1 MKQDGAPKKPKTT
14 KKRVSDKPKTKTKT
28 ETSKKA
34 KVSTSTT
41 ASAPAPAPA
50 EQSAAKSNTM
60 AEQPAAAPT
69 AASQTV
75 AQPIAQPALPPQMAM
90 GQRKSK
96 AGLIIAICAAI
107 LFVLL
112 AIAGATAYAFYQK
125 PENVLL
131 DAVSKLPLATKVST
145 KTTVNSNFS
154 YEADGVNIKF
164 KKFTF
169 DTGAENAPKL
179 DANAELALEVNG
191 KELSLKASG
200 LATDNGTVYF
210 KVDNIVSSIKETLSI
225 LHQKLPAQAEK
236 HLKKIDG
243 KWAKY
248 SLADVRKQDKK
259 SADQLQCVIDAYKK
273 YSKDDKAKH
282 QISSVYKKHPFI
294 IIDKEVK
301 SQNGNFGYDVS
312 VDDDKAEAFW
322 KDFRETS
329 FAKSVESCAPN
340 VSSSSSDTY
349 KSAKK
354 AKSKAD
360 ATMTVWVSQ
369 WSHELRGVDVKAT
382 NLKTDSHSDKSYNV
396 SAKTV
401 IDFGKGSQVAVPSDA
416 ISAEEWARTISQSFQ
431 SVAGGSYLSAPT
443 VDTDNDLEYSDYDD

>member
-14 KKRVSDKPKTKTKT
+14 KKRVSDKPKTKAKT

-41 ASAPAPAPA
+41 APASVAA
-50 EQSAAKSNTM
+50 EQFAAKSNAV
-60 AEQPAAAPT
+60 AEQPAAAPVV
-69 AASQTV
+69 ANQTV

-96 AGLIIAICAAI
+96 VGLIIAICAAV
-107 LFVLL
+107 LVVLL

-169 DTGAENAPKL
+169 DTGAENTPKF
-179 DANAELALEVNG
+179 DANAELVLEVNG

-200 LATDNGTVYF
+200 LVTDNGTVYF
-210 KVDNIVSSIKETLSI
+210 KDNIVSSIKETLSI

-243 KWAKY
+243 KWVKY
-248 SLADVRKQDKK
+248 SLADARKQDKK
-259 SADQLQCVIDAYKK
+259 SANQLQCVIDAYKK

-382 NLKTDSHSDKSYNV
+382 NLKTDSRSDKNYNV

-401 IDFGKGSQVAVPSDA
+401 IDFSKGSQVTVPSDA
-416 ISAEEWARTISQSFQ
+416 ISAEEWASAISQSFQ

>member
-1 MKQDGAPKKPKTT
+1 MKQDGVPKKPKTT
-14 KKRVSDKPKTKTKT
+14 KKRVSDKPKTKVKT

-41 ASAPAPAPA
+41 APAPAPA
-50 EQSAAKSNTM
+50 EQSAAKSNTV
-60 AEQPAAAPT
+60 AEQPAAAPV
-69 AASQTV
+69 AANQTV

-96 AGLIIAICAAI
+96 AGLIIAICAAV

-154 YEADGVNIKF
+154 YEADGVKIKF
-164 KKFTF
+164 KRFTF
-169 DTGAENAPKL
+169 DTGAENTPKF
-179 DANAELALEVNG
+179 DANAELVLEVNG

-200 LATDNGTVYF
+200 LVTDNGTVYF
-210 KVDNIVSSIKETLSI
+210 KDNIVSSIKETLSI

-243 KWAKY
+243 KWVKY
-248 SLADVRKQDKK
+248 SLADARKQDKK
-259 SADQLQCVIDAYKK
+259 SANQLQCVIDAYKK

-382 NLKTDSHSDKSYNV
+382 NLKTDSRSDKNYNV
-396 SAKTV
+396 SAKTI
-401 IDFGKGSQVAVPSDA
+401 IDFSKGSQVAVPSDA

-443 VDTDNDLEYSDYDD
+443 VDTDNDLEYGDYDD

>member
-14 KKRVSDKPKTKTKT
+14 KKRVSDKPKTKVKT
-28 ETSKKA
+28 ETSKKVKA
-34 KVSTSTT
+34 STSTT
-41 ASAPAPAPA
+41 TPAPALAAA
-50 EQSAAKSNTM
+50 EQSAARSNTV
-60 AEQPAAAPT
+60 AEQPAAAPVAANQT
-69 AASQTV
+69 A

-107 LFVLL
+107 LVVLL

-154 YEADGVNIKF
+154 YEADGVKIKF
-164 KKFTF
+164 KRFTF
-169 DTGAENAPKL
+169 DTGAENTPKF
-179 DANAELALEVNG
+179 DANAELVLEVNG

-200 LATDNGTVYF
+200 LVTDNGTVYF
-210 KVDNIVSSIKETLSI
+210 KDNIVSSIKETLSI

-243 KWAKY
+243 KWVKY
-248 SLADVRKQDKK
+248 SLADARKQDKK
-259 SADQLQCVIDAYKK
+259 SADQLQCAIDAYKK

-382 NLKTDSHSDKSYNV
+382 NLKTDSRSDKNYNV

-401 IDFGKGSQVAVPSDA
+401 IDFSKGSQVAVPSDA
-416 ISAEEWARTISQSFQ
+416 ISAEEWARAISQSFQ

-443 VDTDNDLEYSDYDD
+443 VDTDNDLEYGDYDD

>member
-14 KKRVSDKPKTKTKT
+14 KKRVSDKPKAKVKT

-41 ASAPAPAPA
+41 APAPVAA
-50 EQSAAKSNTM
+50 EQSAAKSNAV
-60 AEQPAAAPT
+60 AEQPAAAPVI
-69 AASQTV
+69 ANQTM

-96 AGLIIAICAAI
+96 AGLIIAICAAV
-107 LFVLL
+107 LVVLL

-154 YEADGVNIKF
+154 YEADGVKIKF
-164 KKFTF
+164 KRFTF
-169 DTGAENAPKL
+169 DTGAENTPKF
-179 DANAELALEVNG
+179 DANAELVLEVNG

-200 LATDNGTVYF
+200 LVTDNGTVYF
-210 KVDNIVSSIKETLSI
+210 KDNIVSSIKETLSI

-243 KWAKY
+243 KWVKY
-248 SLADVRKQDKK
+248 SLADARKQDKK
-259 SADQLQCVIDAYKK
+259 SANQLQCVIDAYKK

-301 SQNGNFGYDVS
+301 SQSGNFGYDVS

-382 NLKTDSHSDKSYNV
+382 NLKTDSRSDKNYNV

-401 IDFGKGSQVAVPSDA
+401 IDFSKGSQVAVPGDA
-416 ISAEEWARTISQSFQ
+416 ISAEEWARAISQSFQ
-431 SVAGGSYLSAPT
+431 SVAVGSYLSAPT
-443 VDTDNDLEYSDYDD
+443 ADADNDLEYGDYDD

>member
-14 KKRVSDKPKTKTKT
+14 KKRVSDKPKTKVKT

-41 ASAPAPAPA
+41 ASAPAPA
-50 EQSAAKSNTM
+50 EQSAAKSNAV
-60 AEQPAAAPT
+60 AEQPAAAPVI
-69 AASQTV
+69 ANQTM

-96 AGLIIAICAAI
+96 AGLIIAICAAV
-107 LFVLL
+107 LVVLL

-154 YEADGVNIKF
+154 YEADGVKIKF
-164 KKFTF
+164 KRFTF
-169 DTGAENAPKL
+169 DTGAENTPKF
-179 DANAELALEVNG
+179 DANAELVLEVNG

-200 LATDNGTVYF
+200 LVTDNGTVYF
-210 KVDNIVSSIKETLSI
+210 KDNIVSSIKDTLSI

-243 KWAKY
+243 KWVKY
-248 SLADVRKQDKK
+248 SLADARKQDKK
-259 SADQLQCVIDAYKK
+259 SANQLQCVIDAYKK

-282 QISSVYKKHPFI
+282 QISSVYKKHSFI

-382 NLKTDSHSDKSYNV
+382 NLKTDSHSDKNYNV
-396 SAKTV
+396 SAKTI
-401 IDFGKGSQVAVPSDA
+401 IDFSKGSQVAVPSDA
-416 ISAEEWARTISQSFQ
+416 ISAEEWASAISQSFQ

-443 VDTDNDLEYSDYDD
+443 VDTDNDLEYGDYDD

>member
-41 ASAPAPAPA
+41 ASAPAPA
-50 EQSAAKSNTM
+50 EQSAAKSNAV
-60 AEQPAAAPT
+60 AEQPAAAPVI
-69 AASQTV
+69 ANQTM

-96 AGLIIAICAAI
+96 AGLIIAICAAV
-107 LFVLL
+107 LVVLL

-154 YEADGVNIKF
+154 YEADGVKIKF
-164 KKFTF
+164 KRFTF
-169 DTGAENAPKL
+169 DTGAENTPKF
-179 DANAELALEVNG
+179 DANAELVLEVNG
-191 KELSLKASG
+191 KEMSLKASG
-200 LATDNGTVYF
+200 LVTDNGTVYF
-210 KVDNIVSSIKETLSI
+210 KDNIVSSIKETLSI

-243 KWAKY
+243 KWVKY
-248 SLADVRKQDKK
+248 SLADARKQDKK
-259 SADQLQCVIDAYKK
+259 SANQLQCVIDAYKK

-369 WSHELRGVDVKAT
+369 WSHELRGVDVKAA
-382 NLKTDSHSDKSYNV
+382 NLKIDSRSDKNYNV
-396 SAKTV
+396 SAKTI
-401 IDFGKGSQVAVPSDA
+401 IDFSKGSQVAVPSDA
-416 ISAEEWARTISQSFQ
+416 ISAEEWASAISQSFQ
-431 SVAGGSYLSAPT
+431 SVAGGSRLPAPT
-443 VDTDNDLEYSDYDD
+443 VDTDNDLDYDDYDD

>member
-14 KKRVSDKPKTKTKT
+14 KKRVSDKPKTKVKT

-41 ASAPAPAPA
+41 ASAPAPA
-50 EQSAAKSNTM
+50 EQSAAKSNTV

-69 AASQTV
+69 TANQTV
-75 AQPIAQPALPPQMAM
+75 AQPIAQPALSPQMVM

-96 AGLIIAICAAI
+96 VGLIIAICAAV
-107 LFVLL
+107 LVVLL

-154 YEADGVNIKF
+154 YEADGVKIKF

-169 DTGAENAPKL
+169 DTGAENTPKF
-179 DANAELALEVNG
+179 DANAELVLEVNG

-200 LATDNGTVYF
+200 LVTDNGTVYF
-210 KVDNIVSSIKETLSI
+210 KDNIVSSIKETLSI

-243 KWAKY
+243 KWVKY
-248 SLADVRKQDKK
+248 SLADARKQDKK
-259 SADQLQCVIDAYKK
+259 SANQLQCVIDAYKK

-382 NLKTDSHSDKSYNV
+382 NLKTDSRSDKNYNV

-401 IDFGKGSQVAVPSDA
+401 IDFSKGSQVAVPGDA
-416 ISAEEWARTISQSFQ
+416 ISAEEWARAISQSFQ
-431 SVAGGSYLSAPT
+431 SVAVGSYLSAPT
-443 VDTDNDLEYSDYDD
+443 ADADNDLEYGDYDD

>member
-41 ASAPAPAPA
+41 ASAPAPA
-50 EQSAAKSNTM
+50 EQSAAKSNAV
-60 AEQPAAAPT
+60 AEQPAAAPVI
-69 AASQTV
+69 ANQTM

-96 AGLIIAICAAI
+96 AGLIIAICAAV
-107 LFVLL
+107 LVVLL

-154 YEADGVNIKF
+154 YEADGVKIKF
-164 KKFTF
+164 KRFTF
-169 DTGAENAPKL
+169 DTGAENTPKF
-179 DANAELALEVNG
+179 DANAELVLEVNG

-200 LATDNGTVYF
+200 LVTDNGTVYF
-210 KVDNIVSSIKETLSI
+210 KDNIVSSIKETLSI

-243 KWAKY
+243 KWVKY
-248 SLADVRKQDKK
+248 SLADARKQDKK
-259 SADQLQCVIDAYKK
+259 SANQLQCVIDAYKK

-301 SQNGNFGYDVS
+301 SQSGNFGYDVS

-340 VSSSSSDTY
+340 VSSSSYDTY

-369 WSHELRGVDVKAT
+369 WSHELRGVDVKAA
-382 NLKTDSHSDKSYNV
+382 NLKTDSRSDKNYNV

-401 IDFGKGSQVAVPSDA
+401 IDFSKGSQVAVPGDA
-416 ISAEEWARTISQSFQ
+416 ISAEEWARAISQSFQ

-443 VDTDNDLEYSDYDD
+443 VDTDNDLEYGDYDN

>member
-1 MKQDGAPKKPKTT
+1 MKQDGVPKKPKTT
-14 KKRVSDKPKTKTKT
+14 KKRVSDKPKTKAKT

-41 ASAPAPAPA
+41 APAPAAA
-50 EQSAAKSNTM
+50 EQSAAKSNTV

-69 AASQTV
+69 AANQTA
-75 AQPIAQPALPPQMAM
+75 AQPIAQPALPPQVAM

-107 LFVLL
+107 LVVLL

-169 DTGAENAPKL
+169 DTGAENTPKF
-179 DANAELALEVNG
+179 DANTELALEVNG

-382 NLKTDSHSDKSYNV
+382 NLKTDSRSDKNYNV
-396 SAKTV
+396 SAKTI
-401 IDFGKGSQVAVPSDA
+401 IDFSKGSQVAVPSDA
-416 ISAEEWARTISQSFQ
+416 ISAEEWASAISQSFQ
-431 SVAGGSYLSAPT
+431 SVAVGSYLSAPT
-443 VDTDNDLEYSDYDD
+443 ADADNDLEYGDYDD

>member
-41 ASAPAPAPA
+41 ASAPAPA
-50 EQSAAKSNTM
+50 EQSAAKSNAV
-60 AEQPAAAPT
+60 AEQPAAAPVI
-69 AASQTV
+69 ANQTM

-96 AGLIIAICAAI
+96 AGLIIAICAAV
-107 LFVLL
+107 LVVLL

-154 YEADGVNIKF
+154 YEADGVKIKF
-164 KKFTF
+164 KRFTF
-169 DTGAENAPKL
+169 DTGAENTPKF
-179 DANAELALEVNG
+179 DANAELVLEVNG

-200 LATDNGTVYF
+200 LVTDNGTVYF
-210 KVDNIVSSIKETLSI
+210 KDNIVSSIKETLSI

-243 KWAKY
+243 KWVKY
-248 SLADVRKQDKK
+248 SLADARKQDKK
-259 SADQLQCVIDAYKK
+259 SANQLQCVIDAYKK

-301 SQNGNFGYDVS
+301 SQSGNFGYDVS

-382 NLKTDSHSDKSYNV
+382 NLKTDSRSDKNYNV

-401 IDFGKGSQVAVPSDA
+401 IDFSKGSQVAVPGDA
-416 ISAEEWARTISQSFQ
+416 ISAEEWARVISQSFQ
-431 SVAGGSYLSAPT
+431 SVAVGSYLSAPT
-443 VDTDNDLEYSDYDD
+443 ADADNDLEYGDYDD

>member
-14 KKRVSDKPKTKTKT
+14 KKRVSDKPKAKVKT

-41 ASAPAPAPA
+41 TPAPAPA
-50 EQSAAKSNTM
+50 EQSAAKSNAV
-60 AEQPAAAPT
+60 AEQPAAAPVI
-69 AASQTV
+69 ANQTM

-96 AGLIIAICAAI
+96 AGLIIAICAAV
-107 LFVLL
+107 LVVLL
-112 AIAGATAYAFYQK
+112 AIAGATAYAFYQR

-154 YEADGVNIKF
+154 YEADGVKIKF
-164 KKFTF
+164 KRFTF
-169 DTGAENAPKL
+169 DTGAENTPKF
-179 DANAELALEVNG
+179 DANAELVLEVNG

-200 LATDNGTVYF
+200 LVTDNGTVYF
-210 KVDNIVSSIKETLSI
+210 KDNIVSSIKETLSI

-243 KWAKY
+243 KWVKY
-248 SLADVRKQDKK
+248 SLADARKQDKK
-259 SADQLQCVIDAYKK
+259 SANQLQCVIDAYKK

-301 SQNGNFGYDVS
+301 SQSGNFGYDVS

-340 VSSSSSDTY
+340 ISSSSSDTY

-369 WSHELRGVDVKAT
+369 WSHELRGIDVKVT
-382 NLKTDSHSDKSYNV
+382 NLKTDSRSDKNYNV

-401 IDFGKGSQVAVPSDA
+401 IDFSKGSQVAVPSDA
-416 ISAEEWARTISQSFQ
+416 ISAEEWARAISQSFQ

-443 VDTDNDLEYSDYDD
+443 VDTDNDLEYGDYDD

>member
-1 MKQDGAPKKPKTT
+1 MKQDGAPKKPKAI
-14 KKRVSDKPKTKTKT
+14 KKRVSDKPKTKAKT

-41 ASAPAPAPA
+41 APVAA
-50 EQSAAKSNTM
+50 EQSAAKSNAV

-69 AASQTV
+69 TANQTM

-96 AGLIIAICAAI
+96 AGLIIAICAAV
-107 LFVLL
+107 LVVLL

-154 YEADGVNIKF
+154 YEADGVKIKF
-164 KKFTF
+164 KRFTF
-169 DTGAENAPKL
+169 DTGAENTPKF
-179 DANAELALEVNG
+179 DANAELVLEVNG

-200 LATDNGTVYF
+200 LVTDNGTVYF
-210 KVDNIVSSIKETLSI
+210 KDNIVSSIKETLSI

-243 KWAKY
+243 KWVKY
-248 SLADVRKQDKK
+248 SLADARKQDKK
-259 SADQLQCVIDAYKK
+259 SANQLQCVIDAYKK

-360 ATMTVWVSQ
+360 ATMTVWISQ
-369 WSHELRGVDVKAT
+369 WSHELRGVDVKAA
-382 NLKTDSHSDKSYNV
+382 NLKTDSRSDKNYNV

-401 IDFGKGSQVAVPSDA
+401 IDFSKGSQVAVPSDA
-416 ISAEEWARTISQSFQ
+416 ISTEEWARAISQSFQ

-443 VDTDNDLEYSDYDD
+443 VDADNDLEYGDYDD

>member
-1 MKQDGAPKKPKTT
+1 MKQDGVPKKSKAA
-14 KKRVSDKPKTKTKT
+14 KKRVSDKPKTKAKT

-41 ASAPAPAPA
+41 ASAPAPA
-50 EQSAAKSNTM
+50 EQSAAKSNAV
-60 AEQPAAAPT
+60 AEQPAVAPVV
-69 AASQTV
+69 ANQTV
-75 AQPIAQPALPPQMAM
+75 TQPIAQPALPPQMAM

-96 AGLIIAICAAI
+96 AGLIIAICAAV
-107 LFVLL
+107 LVVLL

-154 YEADGVNIKF
+154 YEADGVKIKF
-164 KKFTF
+164 KRFTF
-169 DTGAENAPKL
+169 DTGAENTPKF
-179 DANAELALEVNG
+179 DANAELVLEVNG

-200 LATDNGTVYF
+200 LVTDNGTVYF

-340 VSSSSSDTY
+340 VSFSSSDTY

-369 WSHELRGVDVKAT
+369 WSHELRGVDVKAA
-382 NLKTDSHSDKSYNV
+382 NLKTDSRSDKNYNV

-401 IDFGKGSQVAVPSDA
+401 IDFSKGSQVAVPGDA
-416 ISAEEWARTISQSFQ
+416 ISAEEWARAISQSFQ

-443 VDTDNDLEYSDYDD
+443 VDTDNDLEYGDYDD

>member
-1 MKQDGAPKKPKTT
+1 MKQDGVPKKPKTT
-14 KKRVSDKPKTKTKT
+14 KKRVSNKPKTKAKT

-41 ASAPAPAPA
+41 EPAPAAA
-50 EQSAAKSNTM
+50 EQSAAKSNTV

-69 AASQTV
+69 AASQTMT
-75 AQPIAQPALPPQMAM
+75 QPMTQPVLPPQMAM

-96 AGLIIAICAAI
+96 VGLIIAICAAV
-107 LFVLL
+107 LVVLL

-169 DTGAENAPKL
+169 DTGAENTPKF

-382 NLKTDSHSDKSYNV
+382 NLKTDSRSDKNYNV
-396 SAKTV
+396 SAKTI
-401 IDFGKGSQVAVPSDA
+401 IDFSKGSQVAVPSDA
-416 ISAEEWARTISQSFQ
+416 ISAEEWASAISQSFQ
-431 SVAGGSYLSAPT
+431 SVAGGSRLPAPT
-443 VDTDNDLEYSDYDD
+443 VDTDNDLDYDDYDD

>member
-14 KKRVSDKPKTKTKT
+14 KKRVSDKPKTKAKT
-28 ETSKKA
+28 ETSKKVKA
-34 KVSTSTT
+34 STSTT
-41 ASAPAPAPA
+41 TSAPAPA
-50 EQSAAKSNTM
+50 EQSAAKSNAV
-60 AEQPAAAPT
+60 AEQPAAAPVI
-69 AASQTV
+69 ANQTM

-96 AGLIIAICAAI
+96 AGLIIAICAAV
-107 LFVLL
+107 LVVLL

-154 YEADGVNIKF
+154 YEADGVKIKF
-164 KKFTF
+164 KRFTF
-169 DTGAENAPKL
+169 DTGAENTPKF
-179 DANAELALEVNG
+179 DANAELVLEVNG

-200 LATDNGTVYF
+200 LVTDNGTVYF
-210 KVDNIVSSIKETLSI
+210 KDNIVSSIKETLSI

-243 KWAKY
+243 KWVKY
-248 SLADVRKQDKK
+248 SLADARKQDKK
-259 SADQLQCVIDAYKK
+259 SANQLQCVIDAYKK

-301 SQNGNFGYDVS
+301 SQSGNFGYDVS

-382 NLKTDSHSDKSYNV
+382 NLKTDSRSDKNYNV

-401 IDFGKGSQVAVPSDA
+401 IDFSKGSQVAVPGDA
-416 ISAEEWARTISQSFQ
+416 ISAEEWARAISQSFQ

-443 VDTDNDLEYSDYDD
+443 ADADNDLEYGDYDN

>member
-41 ASAPAPAPA
+41 ASAPAPA
-50 EQSAAKSNTM
+50 EQSAAKSNAV
-60 AEQPAAAPT
+60 AEQPAAAPVI
-69 AASQTV
+69 ANQTM

-96 AGLIIAICAAI
+96 AGLIIAICAAV
-107 LFVLL
+107 LVVLL

-154 YEADGVNIKF
+154 YEADGVKIKF
-164 KKFTF
+164 KRFTF
-169 DTGAENAPKL
+169 DTGAENTPKF
-179 DANAELALEVNG
+179 DANAELVLEVNG

-200 LATDNGTVYF
+200 LVTDNGTVYF
-210 KVDNIVSSIKETLSI
+210 KDNIVSSIKETLSI

-243 KWAKY
+243 KWVKY
-248 SLADVRKQDKK
+248 SLADARKQDKK
-259 SADQLQCVIDAYKK
+259 SADQLQCAIDAYKK

-369 WSHELRGVDVKAT
+369 WSHELRGVDVKAA
-382 NLKTDSHSDKSYNV
+382 NLKTDSRSDKNYNV

-401 IDFGKGSQVAVPSDA
+401 IDFSKGSQVAVPGDA
-416 ISAEEWARTISQSFQ
+416 ISAEEWARAISQSFQ
-431 SVAGGSYLSAPT
+431 SVAAGSYLSAPAA
-443 VDTDNDLEYSDYDD
+443 DADDDLEYGDYDD

>member
-1 MKQDGAPKKPKTT
+1 MKQDGVPKKPKTT
-14 KKRVSDKPKTKTKT
+14 KKRVSDKPKTKAKT

-41 ASAPAPAPA
+41 APAPAAA
-50 EQSAAKSNTM
+50 EQSAAKSNTV

-69 AASQTV
+69 AANQTA

-96 AGLIIAICAAI
+96 VGLIVAICAVI
-107 LFVLL
+107 LVVLL
-112 AIAGATAYAFYQK
+112 AIAGVTAYAFYQK

-169 DTGAENAPKL
+169 DTGAENTPKL

-282 QISSVYKKHPFI
+282 QISSVYKKHLFI

-329 FAKSVESCAPN
+329 FAKSVESCALN

-369 WSHELRGVDVKAT
+369 WSHELRGVDIKAT
-382 NLKTDSHSDKSYNV
+382 NLKTDSRSDKNYNV
-396 SAKTV
+396 SAKTI
-401 IDFGKGSQVAVPSDA
+401 IDFSKGSQVAVPSDA
-416 ISAEEWARTISQSFQ
+416 ISAEEWARAISQSFQ
-431 SVAGGSYLSAPT
+431 SVAAGSYLSAPAA
-443 VDTDNDLEYSDYDD
+443 DADDDLEYGDYDD

>member
-14 KKRVSDKPKTKTKT
+14 KKRVSDKPKAKVKT

-41 ASAPAPAPA
+41 APAPVAA
-50 EQSAAKSNTM
+50 EQSAAKSNTV
-60 AEQPAAAPT
+60 AEQPAAAPVI
-69 AASQTV
+69 ANQTM

-96 AGLIIAICAAI
+96 AGLIIAICAAV
-107 LFVLL
+107 LVVLL

-154 YEADGVNIKF
+154 YEADGVKIKF
-164 KKFTF
+164 KRFTF
-169 DTGAENAPKL
+169 DTGAENTPKF
-179 DANAELALEVNG
+179 DANAELVLEVNG

-200 LATDNGTVYF
+200 LVTDNGTVYF
-210 KVDNIVSSIKETLSI
+210 KDNIVSSIKETLSI

-243 KWAKY
+243 KWVKY
-248 SLADVRKQDKK
+248 SLADARKQDKK
-259 SADQLQCVIDAYKK
+259 SANQLQCVIDAYKK

-301 SQNGNFGYDVS
+301 SQSGNFGYDVS

-360 ATMTVWVSQ
+360 ATMTVWISQ
-369 WSHELRGVDVKAT
+369 WSHELRGVDVKAA
-382 NLKTDSHSDKSYNV
+382 NLKTDSRSDKNYNV

-401 IDFGKGSQVAVPSDA
+401 IDFSKGSQVAVPSDA
-416 ISAEEWARTISQSFQ
+416 ISAEEWARAISQSFQ

-443 VDTDNDLEYSDYDD
+443 VDADNDLEYGDYDD

>member
-14 KKRVSDKPKTKTKT
+14 KKRASDKPKTKVKT

-41 ASAPAPAPA
+41 TPASAAK
-50 EQSAAKSNTM
+50 QSAAKSNAV

-69 AASQTV
+69 TANQIV

-96 AGLIIAICAAI
+96 AGLIIAICAAV
-107 LFVLL
+107 LVVLL

-169 DTGAENAPKL
+169 DTGAENTPKF

-282 QISSVYKKHPFI
+282 QISSVYKKHSFI

-382 NLKTDSHSDKSYNV
+382 NLKTDSRSDKNYNV
-396 SAKTV
+396 SAKTI
-401 IDFGKGSQVAVPSDA
+401 IDFSKGSQVAVPSDA

-443 VDTDNDLEYSDYDD
+443 VDTDNDLEYGDYDD

>member
-41 ASAPAPAPA
+41 ASAPAPA
-50 EQSAAKSNTM
+50 EQSAAKSNAV
-60 AEQPAAAPT
+60 AEQPAAAPVI
-69 AASQTV
+69 ANQTM

-96 AGLIIAICAAI
+96 AGLIIAICAAV
-107 LFVLL
+107 LVVLL

-154 YEADGVNIKF
+154 YEADGVKIKF
-164 KKFTF
+164 KRFTF
-169 DTGAENAPKL
+169 DTGAENTPKF
-179 DANAELALEVNG
+179 DANAELVLEVNG
-191 KELSLKASG
+191 KEMSLKASG
-200 LATDNGTVYF
+200 LVTDNGTVYF
-210 KVDNIVSSIKETLSI
+210 KDNIVSSIKETLSI

-243 KWAKY
+243 KWVKY
-248 SLADVRKQDKK
+248 SLADARKQDKK
-259 SADQLQCVIDAYKK
+259 SANQLQCVIDAYKK

-301 SQNGNFGYDVS
+301 SQSGNFGYDVS

-329 FAKSVESCAPN
+329 FARSIESCAPN

-369 WSHELRGVDVKAT
+369 WSHELRGVDVKAA
-382 NLKTDSHSDKSYNV
+382 NLKIDSRSDKNYNV
-396 SAKTV
+396 SAKTI
-401 IDFGKGSQVAVPSDA
+401 IDFSKGSQVAVPSDA

-431 SVAGGSYLSAPT
+431 SVAGGSRLPAPT
-443 VDTDNDLEYSDYDD
+443 VDTDNDLDYDDYDD

>member
-1 MKQDGAPKKPKTT
+1 MKQDGVPKKPKTT

-41 ASAPAPAPA
+41 APAPVAA
-50 EQSAAKSNTM
+50 EQSAAKSNAV
-60 AEQPAAAPT
+60 AEQPAAAPVV
-69 AASQTV
+69 ANQTV

-96 AGLIIAICAAI
+96 AGLIIAICAAV
-107 LFVLL
+107 LVVLL

-164 KKFTF
+164 KRFTF
-169 DTGAENAPKL
+169 DTGAENTPKF
-179 DANAELALEVNG
+179 DANAELVLEVNG

-200 LATDNGTVYF
+200 LVTDNGTVYF
-210 KVDNIVSSIKETLSI
+210 KDNIVSSIKETLSI

-243 KWAKY
+243 KWVKY
-248 SLADVRKQDKK
+248 SLADARKQDKK
-259 SADQLQCVIDAYKK
+259 SANQLQCVIDAYKK

-382 NLKTDSHSDKSYNV
+382 NLKTDSRSDKNYNV

-401 IDFGKGSQVAVPSDA
+401 IDFSKGSQVAVPSDA
-416 ISAEEWARTISQSFQ
+416 ISAEEWARAISQSFQ

-443 VDTDNDLEYSDYDD
+443 VDTDNDLDYGDYDD

>member
-14 KKRVSDKPKTKTKT
+14 KKRVSDKPKAKVKT

-41 ASAPAPAPA
+41 APAPVAA
-50 EQSAAKSNTM
+50 EQSAAKSNTV
-60 AEQPAAAPT
+60 AEQPAAAPVI
-69 AASQTV
+69 ANQTM

-96 AGLIIAICAAI
+96 AGLIIAICAAV
-107 LFVLL
+107 LVVLL

-154 YEADGVNIKF
+154 YEADGVKIKF
-164 KKFTF
+164 KRFTF
-169 DTGAENAPKL
+169 DTGAENTPKF
-179 DANAELALEVNG
+179 DANAELVLEVNG

-200 LATDNGTVYF
+200 LVTDNGTVYF
-210 KVDNIVSSIKETLSI
+210 KDNIVSSIKETLSI

-243 KWAKY
+243 KWVKY
-248 SLADVRKQDKK
+248 SLADARKQDKK
-259 SADQLQCVIDAYKK
+259 SANQLQCVIDAYKK

-301 SQNGNFGYDVS
+301 SQSGNFGYDVS

-382 NLKTDSHSDKSYNV
+382 NLKTDSRSDKNYNV

-401 IDFGKGSQVAVPSDA
+401 IDFSKGSQVAVPGDA
-416 ISAEEWARTISQSFQ
+416 ISAEEWARAISQSFQ

>member
-14 KKRVSDKPKTKTKT
+14 KKRVSDKPKTKVKT
-28 ETSKKA
+28 EISKKA

-41 ASAPAPAPA
+41 ASAPAPA
-50 EQSAAKSNTM
+50 EQSAAKSNAV
-60 AEQPAAAPT
+60 AEQPAAAPVI
-69 AASQTV
+69 ANQTM

-96 AGLIIAICAAI
+96 AGLIIAICAAV
-107 LFVLL
+107 LVVLL

-154 YEADGVNIKF
+154 YEADGVKIKF
-164 KKFTF
+164 KRFTF
-169 DTGAENAPKL
+169 DTGAENTPKF
-179 DANAELALEVNG
+179 DANAELVLEVNG

-200 LATDNGTVYF
+200 LVTDNGTVYF
-210 KVDNIVSSIKETLSI
+210 KDNIVSSIKETLSI

-243 KWAKY
+243 KWVKY
-248 SLADVRKQDKK
+248 SLADARKQDKK
-259 SADQLQCVIDAYKK
+259 SANQLQCVIDAYKK

-301 SQNGNFGYDVS
+301 SQSGNFGYDVS

-382 NLKTDSHSDKSYNV
+382 NLKTDSRSDKNYNV

-401 IDFGKGSQVAVPSDA
+401 IDFSKGSQVAVPSDA
-416 ISAEEWARTISQSFQ
+416 ISAEEWARAISQSFQ
-431 SVAGGSYLSAPT
+431 SVAVGSYLSAPT
-443 VDTDNDLEYSDYDD
+443 ADADNDLEYGDYDD

>member
-14 KKRVSDKPKTKTKT
+14 KKRVSDKPKAKVKT

-41 ASAPAPAPA
+41 ISAPAPAK
-50 EQSAAKSNTM
+50 QSAAKSNAV
-60 AEQPAAAPT
+60 AEQPAVAPVAAN
-69 AASQTV
+69 QTV

-96 AGLIIAICAAI
+96 AGLIIAICAAV
-107 LFVLL
+107 LVVLL

-154 YEADGVNIKF
+154 YEADGVKIKF
-164 KKFTF
+164 KRFTF
-169 DTGAENAPKL
+169 DTGAENTPKL

-200 LATDNGTVYF
+200 LVTDNGTVYF
-210 KVDNIVSSIKETLSI
+210 KDNIVSSIKETLSI

-243 KWAKY
+243 KWVKY
-248 SLADVRKQDKK
+248 SLADARKQDKK
-259 SADQLQCVIDAYKK
+259 SANQLQCVIDAYKK

-301 SQNGNFGYDVS
+301 SQSGNFGYDVS

-360 ATMTVWVSQ
+360 ATVWVSQ
-369 WSHELRGVDVKAT
+369 WSHELRGVDVKAA
-382 NLKTDSHSDKSYNV
+382 NLKTDSRSDKNYNV

-401 IDFGKGSQVAVPSDA
+401 IDFSKGSQVAVPGDA
-416 ISAEEWARTISQSFQ
+416 ISAEEWARAISQSFQ

>member
-14 KKRVSDKPKTKTKT
+14 KKRVSDKLKTKAKT

-41 ASAPAPAPA
+41 APAAA
-50 EQSAAKSNTM
+50 EQSAAKSNTV

-69 AASQTV
+69 AANQTV
-75 AQPIAQPALPPQMAM
+75 VQPIAQPALPPQMAM

-96 AGLIIAICAAI
+96 AGLIIAICAVI
-107 LFVLL
+107 LVVLL

-169 DTGAENAPKL
+169 DTGAENTPKF
-179 DANAELALEVNG
+179 DANAELVLEVNG

-200 LATDNGTVYF
+200 LVTDNGTVYF
-210 KVDNIVSSIKETLSI
+210 KDNIVSSIKETLSI

-259 SADQLQCVIDAYKK
+259 SANQLQCVIDAYKK

-382 NLKTDSHSDKSYNV
+382 NLKTDSRSDKNYNV

-401 IDFGKGSQVAVPSDA
+401 IDFSKGSQVTVPSDA
-416 ISAEEWARTISQSFQ
+416 ISAEEWASAISQSFQ

>member
-14 KKRVSDKPKTKTKT
+14 KKRVSDKPKTKAKT

-41 ASAPAPAPA
+41 APASVAA
-50 EQSAAKSNTM
+50 EQFAAKSNAV
-60 AEQPAAAPT
+60 AEQPAAAPVV
-69 AASQTV
+69 ANQTV

-96 AGLIIAICAAI
+96 AGLIIAICAAV
-107 LFVLL
+107 LVVLL

-169 DTGAENAPKL
+169 DTGAENTPKF
-179 DANAELALEVNG
+179 DANAELVLEVNG

-200 LATDNGTVYF
+200 LVTDNGTVYF
-210 KVDNIVSSIKETLSI
+210 KDNIVSSIKETLSI

-243 KWAKY
+243 KWVKY
-248 SLADVRKQDKK
+248 SLADARKQDKK
-259 SADQLQCVIDAYKK
+259 SANQLQCVIDAYKK

-382 NLKTDSHSDKSYNV
+382 NLKTDSRSDKNYNV

-401 IDFGKGSQVAVPSDA
+401 IDFSKGSQVTVPSDA
-416 ISAEEWARTISQSFQ
+416 ISAEEWASAISQSFQ

>member
-41 ASAPAPAPA
+41 ASAPAPA
-50 EQSAAKSNTM
+50 EQSAAKSNAV
-60 AEQPAAAPT
+60 AEQPAAAPI

-96 AGLIIAICAAI
+96 AGLIIAICTVI
-107 LFVLL
+107 LVVLL

-154 YEADGVNIKF
+154 YEADGVKIKF
-164 KKFTF
+164 KRFTF
-169 DTGAENAPKL
+169 DTGAENTPKF
-179 DANAELALEVNG
+179 DANAELVLEVNG

-200 LATDNGTVYF
+200 LVTDNGTVYF
-210 KVDNIVSSIKETLSI
+210 KDNIVSSIKETLSI

-243 KWAKY
+243 KWVKY
-248 SLADVRKQDKK
+248 SLADARKQDKK
-259 SADQLQCVIDAYKK
+259 SANQLQCVIDAYKK

-301 SQNGNFGYDVS
+301 SQSGNFGYDVS

-382 NLKTDSHSDKSYNV
+382 NLKTDSRSDKNYNV

-401 IDFGKGSQVAVPSDA
+401 IDFSKGSQVAVPGDA
-416 ISAEEWARTISQSFQ
+416 ISAEEWARAISQSFQ
-431 SVAGGSYLSAPT
+431 SVAVGSYLSAPT
-443 VDTDNDLEYSDYDD
+443 ADADNDLEYGDYDD

>member
-14 KKRVSDKPKTKTKT
+14 KKRVSDKPKAKVKT

-41 ASAPAPAPA
+41 APASVAA
-50 EQSAAKSNTM
+50 EQFAAKSNAV
-60 AEQPAAAPT
+60 AEQPAAAPVV
-69 AASQTV
+69 ANQTV

-96 AGLIIAICAAI
+96 VGLIIAICAAV
-107 LFVLL
+107 LVVLL

-169 DTGAENAPKL
+169 DTGAENTPKF
-179 DANAELALEVNG
+179 DANAELVLEVNG

-200 LATDNGTVYF
+200 LVTDNGTVYF
-210 KVDNIVSSIKETLSI
+210 KDNIVSSIKETLSI

-243 KWAKY
+243 KWVKY
-248 SLADVRKQDKK
+248 SLADARKQDKK
-259 SADQLQCVIDAYKK
+259 SANQLQCVIDAYKK

-369 WSHELRGVDVKAT
+369 WSHELRGVDVKAA
-382 NLKTDSHSDKSYNV
+382 NLKTDSRSDKNYNV

-401 IDFGKGSQVAVPSDA
+401 IDFSKGSQVAVPSDA
-416 ISAEEWARTISQSFQ
+416 ISAEEWARAISQSFQ

-443 VDTDNDLEYSDYDD
+443 VDTDNDLDYGDYDD

>member
-1 MKQDGAPKKPKTT
+1 MKQDGVPKKPKTT
-14 KKRVSDKPKTKTKT
+14 KKRVSNKPKTKAKT

-41 ASAPAPAPA
+41 EPAPAAA
-50 EQSAAKSNTM
+50 EQSAAKSNTV

-69 AASQTV
+69 AASQTMT
-75 AQPIAQPALPPQMAM
+75 QPMTQPVLPPQMAM

-96 AGLIIAICAAI
+96 VGLIIAICAAV
-107 LFVLL
+107 LVVLL
-112 AIAGATAYAFYQK
+112 AIAGATAYAFYQR

-169 DTGAENAPKL
+169 DTGAENTPKF

-200 LATDNGTVYF
+200 LVTDNGTVYF
-210 KVDNIVSSIKETLSI
+210 KDNIVSSIKETLSI

-243 KWAKY
+243 KWVKY
-248 SLADVRKQDKK
+248 SLADARKQDKK
-259 SADQLQCVIDAYKK
+259 SANQLQCVIDAYKK

-301 SQNGNFGYDVS
+301 SQSGNFGYDVS

-382 NLKTDSHSDKSYNV
+382 NLKTDSRSDKNYNV

-401 IDFGKGSQVAVPSDA
+401 IDFSKGSQVAVPGDA
-416 ISAEEWARTISQSFQ
+416 ISAEEWARAISQSFQ

-443 VDTDNDLEYSDYDD
+443 VDTDNDLDYGDYDD

>member
-41 ASAPAPAPA
+41 ASAPAPA
-50 EQSAAKSNTM
+50 EQSAAKSNAV
-60 AEQPAAAPT
+60 AEQPAAAPVV
-69 AASQTV
+69 ANQTV

-96 AGLIIAICAAI
+96 VGLIIAICAAV
-107 LFVLL
+107 LVVLL

-154 YEADGVNIKF
+154 YEADGVKIKF
-164 KKFTF
+164 KRFTF
-169 DTGAENAPKL
+169 DTGAENTPKF
-179 DANAELALEVNG
+179 DANAELVLEVNG

-200 LATDNGTVYF
+200 LVTDNGTVYF
-210 KVDNIVSSIKETLSI
+210 KDNIVSSIKETLSI

-243 KWAKY
+243 KWVKY
-248 SLADVRKQDKK
+248 SLADARKQDKK
-259 SADQLQCVIDAYKK
+259 SANQLQCVIDAYKK

-301 SQNGNFGYDVS
+301 SQSGNFGYDVS

-382 NLKTDSHSDKSYNV
+382 NLKTDSRSDKNYNV

-401 IDFGKGSQVAVPSDA
+401 IDFSKGSQVAVPGDA
-416 ISAEEWARTISQSFQ
+416 ISAEEWARAISQSFQ
-431 SVAGGSYLSAPT
+431 SVAVGSYLSAPT
-443 VDTDNDLEYSDYDD
+443 ADADNDLEYGDYDD

>member
-14 KKRVSDKPKTKTKT
+14 KKRVSDKPKAKVKT

-41 ASAPAPAPA
+41 ISAPAPAK
-50 EQSAAKSNTM
+50 QSTAKSNAV
-60 AEQPAAAPT
+60 AEQPAAAPVV
-69 AASQTV
+69 ANQTV

-96 AGLIIAICAAI
+96 AGLIIAICAAV
-107 LFVLL
+107 LVVLL

-169 DTGAENAPKL
+169 DTGAENTPKF
-179 DANAELALEVNG
+179 DANAELVLEVNG

-200 LATDNGTVYF
+200 LVTDNGTVYF
-210 KVDNIVSSIKETLSI
+210 KDNIVSSIKETLSI

-243 KWAKY
+243 KWVKY
-248 SLADVRKQDKK
+248 SLADARKQDKK
-259 SADQLQCVIDAYKK
+259 SANQLQCVIDAYKK

-301 SQNGNFGYDVS
+301 SQSGNFGYDVS

-369 WSHELRGVDVKAT
+369 WSHELRGVDVKAA
-382 NLKTDSHSDKSYNV
+382 NLKTDSRSNKNYNV
-396 SAKTV
+396 SAKTI
-401 IDFGKGSQVAVPSDA
+401 IDFSKGSQVAVPSDA
-416 ISAEEWARTISQSFQ
+416 ISAEEWARAISQSFQ
-431 SVAGGSYLSAPT
+431 SVAVGSYLSAPT
-443 VDTDNDLEYSDYDD
+443 ADADNDLEYGDYDD

>member
-14 KKRVSDKPKTKTKT
+14 KKRVSDKPKTKAKT

-41 ASAPAPAPA
+41 TPASAVA
-50 EQSAAKSNTM
+50 EQSAAKSNTV
-60 AEQPAAAPT
+60 AEQPATAPT
-69 AASQTV
+69 AANQTV
-75 AQPIAQPALPPQMAM
+75 AQPIAQPVLPPQMAI

-96 AGLIIAICAAI
+96 VGLIVAICAVI
-107 LFVLL
+107 LVVLL

-169 DTGAENAPKL
+169 DTGAENTPKL

-382 NLKTDSHSDKSYNV
+382 NLKTDSRSDKNYNV

-401 IDFGKGSQVAVPSDA
+401 IDFSKGSQVAVPSDA
-416 ISAEEWARTISQSFQ
+416 ISAEEWARAISQSFQ
-431 SVAGGSYLSAPT
+431 SVAVGSYLSAPT
-443 VDTDNDLEYSDYDD
+443 ADADNDLEYGDYDD

>member
-1 MKQDGAPKKPKTT
+1 MKQDGVPKKPKTT
-14 KKRVSDKPKTKTKT
+14 KKRVSDKPKTKAKT

-41 ASAPAPAPA
+41 APALVAA
-50 EQSAAKSNTM
+50 EQSTAKSNTV

-69 AASQTV
+69 AANQTA

-259 SADQLQCVIDAYKK
+259 SADQLQCAIDAYKK

-382 NLKTDSHSDKSYNV
+382 NLKTDSRSDKNYNV

-401 IDFGKGSQVAVPSDA
+401 IDFSKGSQVAVPSDA
-416 ISAEEWARTISQSFQ
+416 ISAEEWASAISQSFQ
-431 SVAGGSYLSAPT
+431 SVAGGSRLPAPT
-443 VDTDNDLEYSDYDD
+443 VDTDNDLDYDDYDD

>member
-14 KKRVSDKPKTKTKT
+14 KKRVSDKPKAKVKT

-41 ASAPAPAPA
+41 APASVAA
-50 EQSAAKSNTM
+50 EQFAAKSNAV
-60 AEQPAAAPT
+60 AEQPAAAPVV
-69 AASQTV
+69 ANQTV

-96 AGLIIAICAAI
+96 VGLIIAICAAV
-107 LFVLL
+107 LVVLL

-169 DTGAENAPKL
+169 DTGAENTPKF
-179 DANAELALEVNG
+179 DANAELVLEVNG

-200 LATDNGTVYF
+200 LVTDNGTVYF
-210 KVDNIVSSIKETLSI
+210 KDNIVSSIKETLSI

-243 KWAKY
+243 KWVKY
-248 SLADVRKQDKK
+248 SLADARKQDKK
-259 SADQLQCVIDAYKK
+259 SANQLQCVIDAYKK

-382 NLKTDSHSDKSYNV
+382 NLKTDSRSDKNYNV
-396 SAKTV
+396 SAKTI
-401 IDFGKGSQVAVPSDA
+401 IDFSKGSQVAVPSDA
-416 ISAEEWARTISQSFQ
+416 ISAEEWARAISQSFQ

>member
-41 ASAPAPAPA
+41 ASAPAPA
-50 EQSAAKSNTM
+50 EQSAAKSNAV
-60 AEQPAAAPT
+60 AEQPAAAPVI
-69 AASQTV
+69 ANQTM

-96 AGLIIAICAAI
+96 AGLIIAICAAV
-107 LFVLL
+107 LVVLL
-112 AIAGATAYAFYQK
+112 AITGATAYAFYQK

-154 YEADGVNIKF
+154 YEADGVKIKF
-164 KKFTF
+164 KRFTF
-169 DTGAENAPKL
+169 DTGAENTPKF
-179 DANAELALEVNG
+179 DANAELVLEVNG

-200 LATDNGTVYF
+200 LVTDNGTVYF
-210 KVDNIVSSIKETLSI
+210 KDNIVSSIKETLSI

-243 KWAKY
+243 KWVKY
-248 SLADVRKQDKK
+248 SLADARKQDKK
-259 SADQLQCVIDAYKK
+259 SANQLQCVIDAYKK

-301 SQNGNFGYDVS
+301 SQSGNFGYDVS

-382 NLKTDSHSDKSYNV
+382 NLKTDSRSDKNYNV

-401 IDFGKGSQVAVPSDA
+401 IDFSKGSQVAVPGDA
-416 ISAEEWARTISQSFQ
+416 ISAEEWARAISQSFQ
-431 SVAGGSYLSAPT
+431 SVAVGSYLSAPT
-443 VDTDNDLEYSDYDD
+443 ADADNDLEYGDYDD

>member
-41 ASAPAPAPA
+41 ASAPAPA
-50 EQSAAKSNTM
+50 EQSAAKSNAV
-60 AEQPAAAPT
+60 AEQPAAAPVI
-69 AASQTV
+69 ANQTM

-96 AGLIIAICAAI
+96 AGLIIAICAAV
-107 LFVLL
+107 LVVLL

-154 YEADGVNIKF
+154 YEADGVKIKF
-164 KKFTF
+164 KRFTF
-169 DTGAENAPKL
+169 DTGAENTPKF
-179 DANAELALEVNG
+179 DANAELVLEVNG

-200 LATDNGTVYF
+200 LVTDNGTVYF
-210 KVDNIVSSIKETLSI
+210 KDNIVSSIKETLSI

-243 KWAKY
+243 KWVKY
-248 SLADVRKQDKK
+248 SLADARKQDKK
-259 SADQLQCVIDAYKK
+259 SANQLQCVIDAYKK

-301 SQNGNFGYDVS
+301 SQSGNFGYDVS

-382 NLKTDSHSDKSYNV
+382 NLKTDSRSDKNYNV
-396 SAKTV
+396 SAKTI
-401 IDFGKGSQVAVPSDA
+401 IDFSKGSQVAVPSDA
-416 ISAEEWARTISQSFQ
+416 ISAEEWASAISQSFQ
-431 SVAGGSYLSAPT
+431 SVAGDSRLPAPT
-443 VDTDNDLEYSDYDD
+443 VDTDNDLDHGDYDD

>member
-1 MKQDGAPKKPKTT
+1 MKQDGASKKPKTT

-34 KVSTSTT
+34 KASTSTT
-41 ASAPAPAPA
+41 APAAA
-50 EQSAAKSNTM
+50 EQSAAKSSAVNAV
-60 AEQPAAAPT
+60 AEQPAVAPVV
-69 AASQTV
+69 ANQTV

-96 AGLIIAICAAI
+96 VGLIIAICAAV
-107 LFVLL
+107 LVVLL

-169 DTGAENAPKL
+169 DTAAENTPKF
-179 DANAELALEVNG
+179 DANAELVLEVNG

-200 LATDNGTVYF
+200 LVTDNGTVYF
-210 KVDNIVSSIKETLSI
+210 KDNIVSSIKETLSI

-243 KWAKY
+243 KWVKY
-248 SLADVRKQDKK
+248 SLADARKQDKK
-259 SADQLQCVIDAYKK
+259 SANQLQCVIDAYKK

-382 NLKTDSHSDKSYNV
+382 NLKTDSRSDKNYNV

-401 IDFGKGSQVAVPSDA
+401 IDFSKGSQVAVPGDA
-416 ISAEEWARTISQSFQ
+416 ISAEEWARAISQSFQ
-431 SVAGGSYLSAPT
+431 SVAVGSYLSAPT
-443 VDTDNDLEYSDYDD
+443 ADADNDLEYGDYDD

>member
-1 MKQDGAPKKPKTT
+1 MKQDGASKKPKTT

-34 KVSTSTT
+34 KASTSTT
-41 ASAPAPAPA
+41 APAAA
-50 EQSAAKSNTM
+50 EQSAAKSSAVNAV
-60 AEQPAAAPT
+60 AEQPAVAPVV
-69 AASQTV
+69 ANQTV

-96 AGLIIAICAAI
+96 VGLIIAICAAV
-107 LFVLL
+107 LVVLL

-169 DTGAENAPKL
+169 DTAAENTPKF
-179 DANAELALEVNG
+179 DANAELVLEVNG

-200 LATDNGTVYF
+200 LVTDNGTVYF
-210 KVDNIVSSIKETLSI
+210 KDNIVSSIKETLSI

-243 KWAKY
+243 KWVKY
-248 SLADVRKQDKK
+248 SLADARKQDKK
-259 SADQLQCVIDAYKK
+259 SANQLQCVIDAYKK

-301 SQNGNFGYDVS
+301 SQSGNFGYDVS

-382 NLKTDSHSDKSYNV
+382 NLKTDSRSNKNYNV

-401 IDFGKGSQVAVPSDA
+401 IDFSKGSQVAVPSDA

-443 VDTDNDLEYSDYDD
+443 VDTDNDLEYGDYDD

>member
-41 ASAPAPAPA
+41 ASAPAPA
-50 EQSAAKSNTM
+50 EQSAAKSNAV
-60 AEQPAAAPT
+60 AEQPAAAPVI
-69 AASQTV
+69 ANQTM

-96 AGLIIAICAAI
+96 AGLIIAICAAV
-107 LFVLL
+107 LVVLL

-154 YEADGVNIKF
+154 YEADGVKIKF
-164 KKFTF
+164 KRFTF
-169 DTGAENAPKL
+169 DTGAENTPKF
-179 DANAELALEVNG
+179 DANAELVLEVNG

-200 LATDNGTVYF
+200 LVTDNGTVYF
-210 KVDNIVSSIKETLSI
+210 KDNIVSSIKETLSI

-243 KWAKY
+243 KWVKY
-248 SLADVRKQDKK
+248 SLADARKQDKK
-259 SADQLQCVIDAYKK
+259 SANQLQCVIDAYKK

-301 SQNGNFGYDVS
+301 SQSGNFGYDVS

-369 WSHELRGVDVKAT
+369 WSHELRGVDVKAA
-382 NLKTDSHSDKSYNV
+382 NLKTDSRSDKNYNV

-401 IDFGKGSQVAVPSDA
+401 IDVSKGSQVAVPGDA
-416 ISAEEWARTISQSFQ
+416 ISAEEWARAISQSFQ

>member
-41 ASAPAPAPA
+41 ASAPAPA
-50 EQSAAKSNTM
+50 EQSAAKSNAV
-60 AEQPAAAPT
+60 AEQPAAAPVI
-69 AASQTV
+69 ANQTM

-96 AGLIIAICAAI
+96 AGLIIAICAAV
-107 LFVLL
+107 LVVLL

-154 YEADGVNIKF
+154 YEADGVKIKF
-164 KKFTF
+164 KRFTF
-169 DTGAENAPKL
+169 DTGAENTPKF
-179 DANAELALEVNG
+179 DANAELVLEVNG

-200 LATDNGTVYF
+200 LVTDNGTVYF
-210 KVDNIVSSIKETLSI
+210 KDNIVSSIKETLSI

-243 KWAKY
+243 KWVKY
-248 SLADVRKQDKK
+248 SLADARKQDKK
-259 SADQLQCVIDAYKK
+259 SANQLQCVIDAYKK

-301 SQNGNFGYDVS
+301 SQSGNFGYDVS

-382 NLKTDSHSDKSYNV
+382 NLKTDSRSDKNYNV

-401 IDFGKGSQVAVPSDA
+401 IDFSKGSQVAVPSDA
-416 ISAEEWARTISQSFQ
+416 ISAEEWARAISQSFQ

-443 VDTDNDLEYSDYDD
+443 ADADNDLEYGDYDD